1 MQPHDAQLL
10 KRPIDPNA
18 ILTVVGLM
26 SGTSMDGIDAAI
38 LRSDGGRIIE
48 PGPAMFTPYTDDER
62 AILKQA
68 LADARAIHGQRE
80 RPGVLREAENIITA
94 RHAAA
99 VKNLTEKAA
108 IGPADIDAVAFH
120 GQTVLHRP
128 EDMLTVQIGD
138 GAVLAAELGV
148 PVVGDFR
155 SADVAAGG
163 EGAPLVPAYHRGLVE
178 RAGTPLPVCVLN
190 LGGVSNL
197 TFIDENTLLA
207 FDIGPA
213 NALIDDWMLA
223 RTGQAFDADGST
235 AKAGKVNK
243 DALKAL
249 LSHPYFKRPPPK
261 SLDRDAFSLD
271 PVGALSLEDGAA
283 TLTAFTAKAIG
294 QCMSFL
300 PQPPQSWIASGGG
313 ARNPVMLAM
322 ISDAV
327 GMKIDA
333 ASAIGADGDFVEAQA
348 FAYLAVRALKDWPVT
363 FPGTTGVAKPLTGG
377 VLRVP

>member
-99 VKNLTEKAA
+99 VKNLIEKTA

-138 GAVLAAELGV
+138 GVVLAAELGV

-178 RAGTPLPVCVLN
+178 RAGMPLPVCVLN

-235 AKAGKVNK
+235 AKAGKVNQ

>member
-1 MQPHDAQLL
+1 
-10 KRPIDPNA
+10 
-18 ILTVVGLM
+18 
-26 SGTSMDGIDAAI
+26 
-38 LRSDGGRIIE
+38 
-48 PGPAMFTPYTDDER
+48 
-62 AILKQA
+62 
-68 LADARAIHGQRE
+68 
-80 RPGVLREAENIITA
+80 
-94 RHAAA
+94 
-99 VKNLTEKAA
+99 
-108 IGPADIDAVAFH
+108 
-120 GQTVLHRP
+120 
-128 EDMLTVQIGD
+128 MLTVQIGD

-223 RTGQAFDADGST
+223 RTGHAFDADGST
-235 AKAGKVNK
+235 AKAGKVNQ

-249 LSHPYFKRPPPK
+249 LSHPHFKRPPPK

>member
-62 AILKQA
+62 AVLKQA

-99 VKNLTEKAA
+99 VKNLIEKAA

-138 GAVLAAELGV
+138 GAVLAAELGI
-148 PVVGDFR
+148 PVVDDFR
-155 SADVAAGG
+155 SADVTAGG

-178 RAGTPLPVCVLN
+178 RSGMPLPVCVLN
-190 LGGVSNL
+190 LGGVSNV
-197 TFIDENTLLA
+197 TFIDDGVLIA

-223 RTGQAFDADGST
+223 HTGQAFDADGST
-235 AKAGKVNK
+235 AKAGAVNQ

-283 TLTAFTAKAIG
+283 TLTAFTAQAIAQSAG
-294 QCMSFL
+294 VL
-300 PQPPQSWIASGGG
+300 PKPPKIWIASGGG
-313 ARNPVMLAM
+313 AKNPTMLAM
-322 ISDAV
+322 ISKAI
-327 GMKIDA
+327 GMPVEQ
-333 ASAIGADGDFVEAQA
+333 ASAINADGDFVEAQA
-348 FAYLAVRALKDWPVT
+348 FAYLAVRALKDWPIT
-363 FPGTTGVAKPLTGG
+363 FPGTTGVAEPLTGG
-377 VLRVP
+377 VLRRP

>member
-108 IGPADIDAVAFH
+108 IGPAGIDAVAFH

-235 AKAGKVNK
+235 AKAGKVNQ
-243 DALKAL
+243 DTLKAL